1 MSFVQKA
8 VARLKKG
15 DNGEPGTRAPVN
27 LAKDVY
33 HHNNEMPED
42 PGAPSGSLVSVDK
55 DALRRAGFI
64 ASENFERRLAEEY
77 RHIKRPLIAS
87 AFGIGAPK
95 VTNGNLIMLASAL
108 SGEGKTHTCINL
120 AISMAME
127 KDRTVLLIDGDVAK
141 PTISGLFGLAEHPGL
156 LDFISGD
163 VTDMREV
170 IVRTDL
176 PKLRI
181 MPAGRPRPQATEL
194 LASNR
199 TRSVIQELQSRY
211 SDRIVLM
218 DSPPLLATSEALVL
232 ASLAGQIVMVVA
244 ADSTPR
250 AAVREAMAQLSPE
263 QAVSLV
269 LNKNVSHIGSRY
281 GYYGGG
287 YGTYGNAGREEYDAE
302 NQ

>member
-8 VARLKKG
+8 VERLKKVN
-15 DNGEPGTRAPVN
+15 DGESGARVQAN
-27 LAKDVY
+27 LAKSVL
-33 HHNNEMPED
+33 HHNHEMPDD
-42 PGAPSGSLVSVDK
+42 PGAPSGSLVSVDE

-77 RHIKRPLIAS
+77 RYIKRPLIAS
-87 AFGIGAPK
+87 AFGIGVPK
-95 VTNGNLIMLASAL
+95 VKNGNLIMLASAL

-120 AISMAME
+120 AMSMAME

-141 PTISGLFGLAEHPGL
+141 PTISGVFGLAEHPGL

-163 VTDMREV
+163 VTDLREV

-181 MPAGRPRPQATEL
+181 MPAGRPRKHATEL

-232 ASLAGQIVMVVA
+232 ASLVGQVLVVVA

-250 AAVREAMAQLSPE
+250 AAVREAVAQLGPE

-269 LNKNVSHIGSRY
+269 LNKNASRIASGY
-281 GYYGGG
+281 GYYG
-287 YGTYGNAGREEYDAE
+287 YGTYGNAGRENYDAE